1 MSSRFKSAGFVWSFL
16 AIAALTGCA
25 AGRDVG
31 KARAMGVGDLAQ
43 VEGVWEGQVWEMPVH
58 YIQGVRPV
66 TLKIARDG
74 SWTATAA
81 GTQCASGTASVH
93 GGIVV
98 LGGAKTGQDYC
109 VPYSLTTTDG
119 RRMRAAFETSF
130 KGREGTA
137 MIGLDRRS
145 DTVQAAAQ

>member
-1 MSSRFKSAGFVWSFL
+1 MSSRFKIAGFVLNFL

-25 AGRDVG
+25 AGRDAG
-31 KARAMGVGDLAQ
+31 RAGAMGGAELAPL
-43 VEGVWEGQVWEMPVH
+43 EGVWEGQVWEMPVH
-58 YIQGVRPV
+58 YIQGVRPI
-66 TLKIARDG
+66 TLRIARDG
-74 SWTATAA
+74 SWTATAG

-119 RRMRAAFETSF
+119 RMRATFETSF
-130 KGREGTA
+130 KGREGAA

-145 DTVQAAAQ
+145 DTVQATAR